1 MFNGESVRSTWA
13 RVRSGRRVEF
23 SGTTWAVLAGLLISF
38 VLVIEI
44 VARVNHIRGPLSLL
58 ATDLVGRPQIGE
70 IKIAGM
76 ALALVCLPSR
86 LRLPVVGITVAL
98 ELAWNLQRLAVGNN
112 GTVGNGILFV
122 LLGLFAFA
130 GWRLRGAERAS
141 TMKAAGLGLLLIVMG
156 RVGDVWLVLSSRAN
170 PNVFDEYVELADR
183 ALGSPSWAVGHV
195 VSQTEWLTEVLSK
208 VYVYL
213 PVAAAVIAFFQLR
226 HSARDGFP
234 RHHIVRTFLLI
245 GMIGPVVYFLFPV
258 VGPTYAFGHELAG
271 AGWQDVWPL
280 QLPIIGEPG
289 AAFYNQ
295 GIARNCM
302 PSLHTAWAMCIFLHG
317 WRGGLPSKVFGTV
330 WLIGTTGATLG
341 FGFHYAIDV
350 LAGAIFTLTLE
361 AALTRPELGWS
372 KHRVGVIA
380 IGVGTFTSML
390 LATRYLSEEMATSG
404 ALGGLLLIAAVLVV
418 AAGFLTIEL
427 HPAVEHAQSD
437 ETTPLP
443 AQPLTPAVVQARATD
458 AAKAARTWATDT
470 VTSISRELKKTEST
484 KL

>member
-1 MFNGESVRSTWA
+1 MFSGDSVRSAWA
-13 RVRSGRRVEF
+13 HLRSGRRVEF
-23 SGTTWAVLAGLLISF
+23 SGAMWAVLVGLLVAF

-44 VARVNHIRGPLSLL
+44 VARINHIRGPLTLL
-58 ATDLVGRPQIGE
+58 GTDLIGRPQIGE
-70 IKIAGM
+70 IKIAGLV
-76 ALALVCLPSR
+76 LAVVCLPSR
-86 LRLPVVGITVAL
+86 LRLPVLGITVAL
-98 ELAWNLQRLAVGNN
+98 ELAWNLQRLAVGHN

-122 LLGLFAFA
+122 LLGLLAFA
-130 GWRLRGAERAS
+130 GWRLHGAERAS

-170 PNVFDEYVELADR
+170 PTVFDEYVELADR
-183 ALGSPSWAVGHV
+183 ALGSPSWMVGTV
-195 VSQTEWLTEVLSK
+195 VSQTQWLTEVLSK

-226 HSARDGFP
+226 NSARDGFP
-234 RHHIVRTFLLI
+234 RHHIIRTFLLI
-245 GMIGPVVYFLFPV
+245 GMIGPLIYFLFPV

-280 QLPIIGEPG
+280 QLPIIGEPD
-289 AAFYNQ
+289 ALFYNERV
-295 GIARNCM
+295 ARNCM

-317 WRGGLPSKVFGTV
+317 WRGPLPSKIFGTV

-380 IGVGTFTSML
+380 IGAAAFSGIL
-390 LATRYLSEEMATSG
+390 LATRYLSVEMATSG
-404 ALGGLLLIAAVLVV
+404 VMGGLLLIGAVLVV

-427 HPAVEHAQSD
+427 HPGADEIPVDVVPPRPGPLQQRAVGAAD
-437 ETTPLP
+437 
-443 AQPLTPAVVQARATD
+443 AVRA
-458 AAKAARTWATDT
+458 W
-470 VTSISRELKKTEST
+470 VTQTSSLISREWKKTEST
-484 KL
+484 KP